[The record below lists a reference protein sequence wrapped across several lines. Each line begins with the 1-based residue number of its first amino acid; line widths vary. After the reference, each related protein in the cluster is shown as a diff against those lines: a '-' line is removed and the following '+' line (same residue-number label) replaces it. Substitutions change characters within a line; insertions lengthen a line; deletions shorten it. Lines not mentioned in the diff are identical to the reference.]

1 MVSGYFH
8 GEPEWLL
15 IFNGFCG
22 YFHGESE
29 WLLIINGSWLFSW

>member
-1 MVSGYFH
+1 MVFFSYFH

-29 WLLIINGSWLFSW
+29 WLLVIDG

>member
-1 MVSGYFH
+1 MVISYRWLVFFH

-15 IFNGFCG
+15 IFIVFCG

-29 WLLIINGSWLFSW
+29 WLLIING